1 MLRETCKIFNKLSG
15 KTDWGVWVHVCKVGA
30 GSGNEAA
37 CTGLSSCP
45 PPAPTSPWRTA
56 ARAAEG
62 RSISLWTGF
71 LVWRL
76 AKFTRR
82 TTSGCST
89 ARLGRQHLP
98 GRAWLPDMCW
108 FGGSGMEKTRSNFAW
123 FLQACLRIR
132 WRWSRGQVSSDP
144 KDGRARGG

>member
-1 MLRETCKIFNKLSG
+1 MRCLISCLAKLIG
-15 KTDWGVWVHVCKVGA
+15 MCGRVCGVGA
-30 GSGNEAA
+30 GAGNRAA
-37 CTGLSSCP
+37 CTGLSSSP

-62 RSISLWTGF
+62 QSTSLWMGF

-76 AKFTRR
+76 AKFTSPA
-82 TTSGCST
+82 TSGCST
-89 ARLGRQHLP
+89 ARPGGQHLQ
-98 GRAWLPDMCW
+98 GRAWLPDTCW

-123 FLQACLRIR
+123 FLLVCLRIR
-132 WRWSRGQVSSDP
+132 WRWSRGQVFSGP